1 MGKKNKPGSNTGYKR
16 LSGAS
21 GTGFAW
27 ERIANR
33 LGAAPPPPPGLSA
46 ASEEHSL
53 PTAHSTTPSTEP
65 DKTDDLAELYERN
78 GRPIAKYLTA
88 RLRDQGQAQKM
99 AEEAWLRLHRMDYP
113 DQLDQARRFLLQ
125 SAIDSGAGDRPVN
138 FEFLNLLISNPEP
151 GEHAQEMSGESSLNT
166 TEEAQHQ
173 LEQALDE
180 LPSKCRQAFVL
191 HRVHKMPY
199 PLIAEQLGVGS
210 EVVEKFILQALRHFR
225 CRIPDLTV
233 TYR

>member
-33 LGAAPPPPPGLSA
+33 LGATPPPPGLSA
-46 ASEEHSL
+46 ISEEHSL
-53 PTAHSTTPSTEP
+53 QTAQSTTPAAEP
-65 DKTDDLAELYERN
+65 DNTDGLAELYERN

-88 RLRDQGQAQKM
+88 RLRDRGQAQKM
-99 AEEAWLRLHRMDYP
+99 AEEAWLRLHRMDHP
-113 DQLDQARRFLLQ
+113 NQLDQARRFLLQ
-125 SAIDSGAGDRPVN
+125 SAIDSGTGDRPVN
-138 FEFLNLLISNPEP
+138 FEFLNLLISNPET
-151 GEHAQEMSGESSLNT
+151 GEHAPDVAGERNSKWAK
-166 TEEAQHQ
+166 EAHDQ

-180 LPSKCRQAFVL
+180 LPTKCRQAFVL

-199 PLIAEQLGVGS
+199 PLIAEQLGVSS
-210 EVVEKFILQALRHFR
+210 EAVEKFILQALRHFR

-233 TYR
+233 IYR